1 MSAASSGKGARRA
14 LTGSARYELLMQIR
28 RGSLWVV
35 MAVFVAWAVTQFG
48 VVYLRVPEDPPL
60 AHVVAG
66 WSVML
71 QAIVPIAVGT
81 MLADRLPRDGST
93 RVDELLETLPAS
105 PGGRL
110 LGKYAGSTLAT
121 ILPMF
126 LAYAAA
132 MVYVAVDRG
141 QAAAVPLGAL
151 SFLAVNLPGLLF
163 VAAFSVSC
171 PAVLWVPLYLFLF
184 VGYWFWG
191 TLLSPDS
198 GIPTLS
204 GTWLNPLGEGMAN
217 GFFGVRT
224 LHANGVAAWEGAAS
238 IGLLLGL
245 GALALLCAHL
255 YLRQRW
261 SGR

>member
-1 MSAASSGKGARRA
+1 MSKAFPTSLRPAIYGA
-14 LTGSARYELLMQIR
+14 ARYEFLMQIR
-28 RGSLWVV
+28 RPTLWVV
-35 MAVFVAWAVTQFG
+35 MGLFVAWAVTQFG
-48 VVYLRVPEDPPL
+48 VVYLRVPDGLPL

-71 QAIVPIAVGT
+71 QAIVPVAVGA
-81 MLADRLPRDGST
+81 MLADRLPRDGSV

-110 LGKYAGSTLAT
+110 LGKFLGSTLAT
-121 ILPMF
+121 VLPMF

-132 MVYVAVDRG
+132 MAYVAVDRG
-141 QAAAVPLGAL
+141 EAMALPLGLL

-163 VAAFSVSC
+163 VAAFSVAC
-171 PAVLWVPLYLFLF
+171 PAVVWVPLYLFLF

-204 GTWLNPLGEGMAN
+204 GTWLNPLGERMAN
-217 GFFGVRT
+217 GFFGART
-224 LHANGVAAWEGAAS
+224 LHADGTAAWEGAAS
-238 IGLLLGL
+238 AGLLLGL
-245 GALALLCAHL
+245 GALVLVCAHL
-255 YLRQRW
+255 YLRRRW
-261 SGR
+261 SRR